1 MNIIKRLPLAASL
14 FMLLPLTGCLSVA
27 DAVGYDTATLNNAA
41 AKSYTEVV
49 QQAQSR
55 QLIDTSSNT
64 SKRVHA
70 VFNRLKPYANEAN
83 STGVPFIWQMTV
95 VKSDDMNA
103 WAMPGGKMM
112 VYTGIVDKLN
122 LTDDEIAA
130 VVGHEMSHA
139 LHEHSKKAVGQQVLT
154 GLATS
159 IGGSILQSQTG
170 VSTDTLN
177 LGSGILSEYGVNM
190 PFSRSQENEADEGGL
205 YLMAKAGYNPQ
216 AAIAVWEKM
225 NQVNDNNNGLVALTS
240 SHPTNNARKESIR
253 RMLPQVM
260 PIYEQ
265 ARRK

>member
-27 DAVGYDTATLNNAA
+27 DAVGYDTATLNNEA

-70 VFNRLKPYANEAN
+70 VFNRLKPHANEVN

-112 VYTGIVDKLN
+112 VYTGIVDKLK

-139 LHEHSKKAVGQQVLT
+139 LNEHSKKAVGQQVLT

-190 PFSRSQENEADEGGL
+190 PFSRSQENEADSGGL

-216 AAIAVWEKM
+216 AAITVWEKM

-240 SHPTNNARKESIR
+240 SHPTNNARIESIR
-253 RMLPQVM
+253 RKLPEVI

-265 ARRK
+265 AKRR

>member
-27 DAVGYDTATLNNAA
+27 DAVGYDTATLNNEA

-70 VFNRLKPYANEAN
+70 VFNRLKPHANEVN

-112 VYTGIVDKLN
+112 VYTGIVDKLK

-139 LHEHSKKAVGQQVLT
+139 LNEHSKKAVGQQVLT

-190 PFSRSQENEADEGGL
+190 PFSRSQENEADSGGL

-216 AAIAVWEKM
+216 AAITVWEKM

>member
-27 DAVGYDTATLNNAA
+27 DAVGYDNATLNNAA

-49 QQAQSR
+49 HQAQSR

-112 VYTGIVDKLN
+112 VASIT
-122 LTDDEIAA
+122 AA
-130 VVGHEMSHA
+130 EAFSIFKPCSVSWRLISSSSRAKVSSCA
-139 LHEHSKKAVGQQVLT
+139 NQLRKRQRVL
-154 GLATS
+154 
-159 IGGSILQSQTG
+159 
-170 VSTDTLN
+170 
-177 LGSGILSEYGVNM
+177 
-190 PFSRSQENEADEGGL
+190 
-205 YLMAKAGYNPQ
+205 
-216 AAIAVWEKM
+216 
-225 NQVNDNNNGLVALTS
+225 
-240 SHPTNNARKESIR
+240 
-253 RMLPQVM
+253 
-260 PIYEQ
+260 
-265 ARRK
+265 